1 MTYQDLV
8 NARNKITDILDEAVL
23 KEYDY
28 LEGLDDYDRYWDPY
42 TNSIAAEIYEE
53 TIEEYSIKYNINM
66 EWIQNVNS

>member
-8 NARNKITDILDEAVL
+8 NARNKITDILDEAFI
-23 KEYDY
+23 KEYDF
-28 LEGLDDYDRYWDPY
+28 LEGLDDYDKYWDPY
-42 TNSIAAEIYEE
+42 TNSIATAIYEE

>member
-8 NARNKITDILDEAVL
+8 NTRNKITDILDEAFL

-28 LEGLDDYDRYWDPY
+28 LEGLDYYDRMDPY
-42 TNSIAAEIYEE
+42 NDRAATEIYEE
-53 TIEEYSIKYNINM
+53 TIEKYSIRYNINM

>member
-8 NARNKITDILDEAVL
+8 NTRNKITDILDEAFL

-28 LEGLDDYDRYWDPY
+28 LEGLDYYDRMDPY
-42 TNSIAAEIYEE
+42 NDIAATEIYEE